1 MTITITLLFGIFLVL
16 MLIGTPV
23 AVALG
28 GATVIASLW
37 AGALPLP
44 ILGQKIYGNLD
55 HFALMA
61 VPFFFLAAAFMETG
75 GIVRHL
81 VAIAN
86 MIMGRFRGGMGMA
99 AVLTCAFFAAIS
111 GSSPA
116 TVAAVGGV
124 MFPAMKKQGYSDNY
138 AVGLVAAA
146 GGLGILF
153 PPSIPLILYGFV
165 TDTSIP
171 KLFMAGILP
180 GLLYA
185 SLLMLTARFL
195 ARNITVKPMLDLSR
209 LEKARSIR
217 LALPALLLPVFLIIG
232 IYGFPAFSLGVF
244 TLSGGAIFTPTE
256 AALMLSTA
264 ALLVGFFIYRQTTLR
279 SMVRTVLAVTP
290 NIGMIFWIVTNAV
303 LFGFFLTQQGVPDAL
318 ANWLVSIDMNKW
330 TFLLIVNLILIVA
343 GMFIDGVPMILMFM
357 PVLYPAA
364 KALGVDPIHFG
375 ILVVMNIEV
384 GLLTPPVGLN
394 LFVAST
400 ISGVPLV
407 QVIRAI
413 LPWLAVALFALFLI
427 TYIPAI
433 STSLPSLM
441 TG

>member
-1 MTITITLLFGIFLVL
+1 MTITITLLFASFLVL
-16 MLIGTPV
+16 LLIGTPV

-28 GATVIASLW
+28 GAAVIASLW

-55 HFALMA
+55 HFTLMA

-81 VAIAN
+81 VTIAN
-86 MIMGRFRGGMGMA
+86 MIMGRFRAGMGMA
-99 AVLTCAFFAAIS
+99 TVLTCAFFATIS
-111 GSSPA
+111 GSSAA

-124 MFPAMKKQGYSDNY
+124 MFPALKKQGYSDNY

-146 GGLGILF
+146 GGLGILI
-153 PPSIPLILYGFV
+153 PPSIPLILYGFI
-165 TDTSIP
+165 TETSIP

-180 GLLYA
+180 GLVYA
-185 SLLMLTARFL
+185 ALLMLMARFL
-195 ARNITVKPMLDLSR
+195 ARNSTVTPTLDMSR

-217 LALPALLLPVFLIIG
+217 LALPALLLPVFLVIG
-232 IYGFPAFSLGVF
+232 IYGVPAFSVG
-244 TLSGGAIFTPTE
+244 THTYSGGAIFTPTE
-256 AALMLSTA
+256 ASLILASA

-279 SMVRTVLAVTP
+279 TMVQTVLDVTP
-290 NIGMIFWIVTNAV
+290 NVGMIFWIITNAV
-303 LFGFFLTQQGVPDAL
+303 LFGFFLTQLGVPDAL
-318 ANWLVSIDMNKW
+318 ANWLVSIEMNKW
-330 TFLLIVNLILIVA
+330 TFLLIVNIILIIA
-343 GMFIDGVPMILMFM
+343 GCFIDGVPMILMFM

-375 ILVVMNIEV
+375 ILVVLNIEV
-384 GLLTPPVGLN
+384 GLLTPPVGMN

-400 ISGVPLV
+400 ISGIPLT
-407 QVIRAI
+407 QVIRAS
-413 LPWLAVALFALFLI
+413 LPWLGVALFTLLLL
-427 TYIPAI
+427 TYIPII
-433 STSLPSLM
+433 STYLPSLM

>member
-1 MTITITLLFGIFLVL
+1 MTITVTLLFASFLVL

-28 GATVIASLW
+28 GATIIASLW

-55 HFALMA
+55 HFTLMA

-99 AVLTCAFFAAIS
+99 TVLTCAFFAAIS

-116 TVAAVGGV
+116 TVAAVGSV
-124 MFPAMKKQGYSDNY
+124 MFPALKKQGYPSNY
-138 AVGLVAAA
+138 AVGLVTAA
-146 GGLGILF
+146 GGLGILI

-185 SLLMLTARFL
+185 SLLMLMARFL
-195 ARNITVKPMLDLSR
+195 ARNFTVKPMPDLSR

-217 LALPALLLPVFLIIG
+217 IALPALLLPVFLVLG
-232 IYGFPAFSLGVF
+232 IYGLPAFSLGVF
-244 TLSGGAIFTPTE
+244 TFSGGAIFTPTE
-256 AALMLSTA
+256 ASLMLSAA
-264 ALLVGFFIYRQTTLR
+264 ALLVGFFIYRQTTVR
-279 SMVRTVLAVTP
+279 AMVQTVLTVTP

-318 ANWLVSIDMNKW
+318 ANWLVSIDMNKYL
-330 TFLLIVNLILIVA
+330 FLLIVNAILIVA
-343 GMFIDGVPMILMFM
+343 GLFVDGVPMILMFM

-364 KALGVDPIHFG
+364 KALGIDPIHFG
-375 ILVVMNIEV
+375 IVVVMNIEV

-400 ISGVPLV
+400 ISGIPLA
-407 QVIRAI
+407 QVISSI
-413 LPWLAVALFALFLI
+413 LPWLGAAFFMLLVL
-427 TYIPAI
+427 TYLPGL
-433 STSLPSLM
+433 STFLPSLM
-441 TG
+441 TA